1 MRHET
6 VFIYCQIKKCGN
18 QHRLNNFNIFAACFN
33 FFIISTIM
41 RYLFLF
47 LSCLTLTTSFAQNDL
62 PTTSIDTTFFTK
74 VDSLYREDQF
84 YFGLTYNVLS
94 NLSPGIRQNG
104 FSSGV
109 SAGFLRDMPLN
120 KKRTYAIAV
129 GAGLSYAN
137 YQQNL
142 VASEGVD
149 GINYQIVNA
158 GDLSKGKLEQLFI
171 DVPIEFRWRNSTP
184 TSYKFWRIHTGFK
197 MQYLILDRSRFVG
210 ENINS
215 TVRNNSDLNNLQL
228 GPYIAVGF
236 NTWNFQAYY
245 GINPIYKNVS
255 VNNEGVEMR
264 TLNIG
269 LMFYI
274 L

>member
-1 MRHET
+1 M
-6 VFIYCQIKKCGN
+6 
-18 QHRLNNFNIFAACFN
+18 
-33 FFIISTIM
+33 S
-41 RYLFLF
+41 
-47 LSCLTLTTSFAQNDL
+47 LTTTFAQEQI
-62 PTTSIDTTFFTK
+62 PVTTVDSTFFTK

-84 YFGLTYNVLS
+84 YVGITYNLLTEAPKS
-94 NLSPGIRQNG
+94 FRQNG
-104 FSSGV
+104 FSSGI
-109 SAGFLRDMPLN
+109 AIGFLRDMPVN
-120 KKRTYAIAV
+120 KKRTFAIAL

-142 VASEGVD
+142 VTSSIN
-149 GINYQIVNA
+149 GITEYEIKSNSDV
-158 GDLSKGKLEQLFI
+158 SKGKLEQVFV

-197 MQYLILDRSRFVG
+197 LQYLIYDKSRHEGDGFSYRVSK
-210 ENINS
+210 ND
-215 TVRNNSDLNNLQL
+215 DLNKFQF

-245 GINPIYKNVS
+245 GVNSVFKEGK
-255 VNNEGVEMR
+255 VNNEAIKMK
-264 TLNIG
+264 TLNLG

>member
-1 MRHET
+1 
-6 VFIYCQIKKCGN
+6 
-18 QHRLNNFNIFAACFN
+18 
-33 FFIISTIM
+33 
-41 RYLFLF
+41 
-47 LSCLTLTTSFAQNDL
+47 
-62 PTTSIDTTFFTK
+62 
-74 VDSLYREDQF
+74 
-84 YFGLTYNVLS
+84 
-94 NLSPGIRQNG
+94 
-104 FSSGV
+104 
-109 SAGFLRDMPLN
+109 
-120 KKRTYAIAV
+120 
-129 GAGLSYAN
+129 
-137 YQQNL
+137 
-142 VASEGVD
+142 
-149 GINYQIVNA
+149 
-158 GDLSKGKLEQLFI
+158 
-171 DVPIEFRWRNSTP
+171 
-184 TSYKFWRIHTGFK
+184 